1 MPGFNKGWGGKWN
14 RWYKNVKTVRKRVT
28 LENGFDFGFQN
39 VIIEYLRFPCFVK
52 NVKNKIK

>member
-1 MPGFNKGWGGKWN
+1 M
-14 RWYKNVKTVRKRVT
+14 KTVRKRVT

-39 VIIEYLRFPCFVK
+39 VNTVFEISLFRDK